1 MPLFSVRLFI
11 LSVMELGC
19 LDICCTSNI
28 SASSLQRVLLPH
40 RQTDMKAVLFRF
52 SRLILNMELFLFLF
66 FLEHVEPKINWF
78 GTREVKIVGFPWSAK
93 CVCRRYYS
101 PGCCATSS
109 ADDASSIT
117 IVPRVLNG
125 NRFKNQRWFGTLNI
139 NSLLLLVLSRDLL
152 TIKRYKNITL

>member
-52 SRLILNMELFLFLF
+52 SRLILNMELFLFF
-66 FLEHVEPKINWF
+66 F
-78 GTREVKIVGFPWSAK
+78 GAR
-93 CVCRRYYS
+93 
-101 PGCCATSS
+101 
-109 ADDASSIT
+109 
-117 IVPRVLNG
+117 
-125 NRFKNQRWFGTLNI
+125 
-139 NSLLLLVLSRDLL
+139 
-152 TIKRYKNITL
+152 